1 MLFTKQVSIYF
12 TCCYSHNVSTDR
24 YDICQNNTAFLTAR
38 NHMHVVEYE
47 QAYELVCTL
56 DVYIYVHLVITY
68 K

>member
-1 MLFTKQVSIYF
+1 
-12 TCCYSHNVSTDR
+12 
-24 YDICQNNTAFLTAR
+24 
-38 NHMHVVEYE
+38 MHVVEYE